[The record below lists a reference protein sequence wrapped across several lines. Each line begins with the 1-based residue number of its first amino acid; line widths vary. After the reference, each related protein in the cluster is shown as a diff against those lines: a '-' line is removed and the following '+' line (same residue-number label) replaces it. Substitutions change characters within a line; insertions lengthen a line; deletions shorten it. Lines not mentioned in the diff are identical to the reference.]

1 MNSISAKTTLVCLSL
16 LLISAQGWTE
26 NLFTPPEASF
36 ITNPKELIHRVSL
49 PAGKAEAAQNLI
61 DAARKEKPDAVLLL
75 EAAGNLEV
83 GTTPLRLGSK
93 MCLHLSPS
101 AGVVASTSCS
111 APSLISVEK
120 AEFVSVSSDGT
131 GCALLDGGTK
141 SVTGIQI
148 PEGSRINLDQLRI
161 LR

>member
-1 MNSISAKTTLVCLSL
+1 MKSFSAKTVLLIF
-16 LLISAQGWTE
+16 LLISAQGRTE
-26 NLFTPPEASF
+26 NLFTPPEAAF
-36 ITNPKELIHRVSL
+36 ITNPKEVIHRLTL
-49 PAGKAEAAQNLI
+49 PAGKVEAAQSLI
-61 DAARKEKPDAVLLL
+61 DSARKEKPDAVLIL

-83 GTTPLRLGSK
+83 EAVPLRLGSK

-131 GCALLDGGTK
+131 GCALVDGG
-141 SVTGIQI
+141 
-148 PEGSRINLDQLRI
+148 
-161 LR
+161 